1 MKKIV
6 AAIYEKK
13 ILEQIQR
20 GKVPQHIILVLSE
33 DNLMEE
39 NAWKRLKAF
48 TEWCSEIG
56 IQNITVYISIVE
68 AGELKQKLEE
78 SLINTASRA
87 LSSAKMGIAIFT
99 KEKQK
104 QIKNGT
110 PQLNISIGYGGKYEL
125 TNAIKEIMKK
135 VEAGE
140 IKAEDIDEKL
150 IEAHL
155 TFKIE
160 PDLIIRADGKR
171 LTDFLIWQAVY
182 SELYFTD
189 VSWRDFRK
197 IDFLRAVR
205 DFQRRQRRFG
215 A

>member
-1 MKKIV
+1 MKI
-6 AAIYEKK
+6 ATAIYEKR
-13 ILEQIQR
+13 ILEQVKKGR
-20 GKVPQHIILVLSE
+20 VPKHIILVISE

-48 TEWCSEIG
+48 VEWCSEIG

-68 AGELKQKLEE
+68 AGDLNKKVEE
-78 SLINTASRA
+78 SLLNIASKVFSIA
-87 LSSAKMGIAIFT
+87 EIGIAIFT
-99 KEKQK
+99 KGKQ
-104 QIKNGT
+104 QMIKTGQ
-110 PQLNISIGYGGKYEL
+110 PQLTIAIGYGGKYEL
-125 TNAIKEIMKK
+125 TNAIREIMKK
-135 VEAGE
+135 VKAGE
-140 IKAEDIDEKL
+140 IEVEDIDEKL
-150 IEAHL
+150 IEVHL
-155 TFKIE
+155 TFKME

-197 IDFLRAVR
+197 IDFLRAIR
-205 DFQRRQRRFG
+205 DFQRRNRRFG

>member
-1 MKKIV
+1 VKKIV

>member
-1 MKKIV
+1 MKEIV
-6 AAIYEKK
+6 TAIYEKK
-13 ILEQIQR
+13 ILQQIQN
-20 GKVPQHIILVLSE
+20 GKIPQHIILVISE

-39 NAWKRLKAF
+39 NAWKRLKSFA
-48 TEWCSEIG
+48 EWCSEIG

-68 AGELKQKLEE
+68 AGELSQKAEE
-78 SLINTASRA
+78 NLLNTASKA
-87 LSSAKMGIAIFT
+87 FLDTGMGIAIFT
-99 KEKQK
+99 KDKQK
-104 QIKNGT
+104 QIKAGC
-110 PQLNISIGYGGKYEL
+110 PLLNISIGYGGKYEL
-125 TNAIKEIMKK
+125 TNAIKQIMKK

-140 IKAEDIDEKL
+140 IEVEDIDEKL

>member
-1 MKKIV
+1 MKEI
-6 AAIYEKK
+6 ATAIYEKR
-13 ILEQIQR
+13 ILEQIKR
-20 GKVPQHIILVLSE
+20 GRVPQHIILVISE

-39 NAWKRLKAF
+39 NAWKRLKSF
-48 TEWCSEIG
+48 VEWCIEVG

-68 AGELKQKLEE
+68 AGELNQKVQE
-78 SLINTASRA
+78 SFLNTA
-87 LSSAKMGIAIFT
+87 AKAFSKTKIGITIFT
-99 KEKQK
+99 KGMQRE
-104 QIKNGT
+104 IKNGS
-110 PQLNISIGYGGKYEL
+110 PLLIIAMGYGGKYEL

-140 IKAEDIDEKL
+140 VEVEDIDEKL

-171 LTDFLIWQAVY
+171 LIDFLIWQAVY

-197 IDFLRAVR
+197 IDFLRAIR
-205 DFQRRQRRFG
+205 DFQNRKRRFG